1 MIWESPVF
9 FGCKNGHGSS
19 CCFEMRQIFFTN
31 AVGLGS
37 VPASVLWAPEK
48 KKTSCQMKIS
58 MSHAFSC
65 VPVSSQL
72 SAECQFFPCW
82 ATEWAVGFVDSTRFT
97 GKGCSLGSSL
107 YSLSRCSL
115 GNPSKFFSFYCPAKI
130 SHCCLERNIW
140 RVRKKITSTEL
151 LSSSR
156 TSSGFGGGMRLMW
169 LRKKSFQE
177 RPVWCKHSCNNTGY
191 LLQNGSLPSCNLLNL
206 AKVVSVLFGVLG
218 NST

>member
-115 GNPSKFFSFYCPAKI
+115 GNPSKFFSLYCPAKI

-156 TSSGFGGGMRLMW
+156 TSSGFGGGHEIDVVKKEIFPRTSCVMQTQLQQYRLPFAKW
-169 LRKKSFQE
+169 KFAI
-177 RPVWCKHSCNNTGY
+177 
-191 LLQNGSLPSCNLLNL
+191 LQSPE
-206 AKVVSVLFGVLG
+206 LG
-218 NST
+218 QSGFCTFWRTWK